1 MTTVLRQPLKAVL
14 GMLALLLA
22 ACGESHEQMVLQ
34 LEELERQNRDEVLEN
49 NLDVI
54 ASEIHIGSNVAT
66 EREPGPISVENGYS
80 ILSDVNGTTIH
91 NDFEVKLGAELEI
104 YTNN

>member
-34 LEELERQNRDEVLEN
+34 PALGKQLEVPVGATLIIEE
-49 NLDVI
+49 
-54 ASEIHIGSNVAT
+54 GSIN
-66 EREPGPISVENGYS
+66 
-80 ILSDVNGTTIH
+80 
-91 NDFEVKLGAELEI
+91 
-104 YTNN
+104 

>member
-1 MTTVLRQPLKAVL
+1 MFCVFFVLSEIIRNFASRFTKKKMMKQLFRILCLMSLVVMLMT
-14 GMLALLLA
+14 G
-22 ACGESHEQMVLQ
+22 CGESHQQMVLQ
-34 LEELERQNRDEVLEN
+34 LEELERQNRNEVLEN

-80 ILSDVNGTTIH
+80 IL
-91 NDFEVKLGAELEI
+91 
-104 YTNN
+104 